1 MLLHHADDIPW
12 CPDVP
17 CIQKDTDLDYADYA
31 GGCSFCC
38 VVVFCPGIYTKN
50 RFQWGRCCRVD
61 GSDALQTDQHFIFSS
76 CLVSHHDNIREHTYA
91 CTAPHSVLTSSHIP
105 WSPMTRLRFN
115 LMAIVARILESPA
128 LTSKI
133 RTTFLQCYKLA
144 KPVKDVKVK
153 PTLLPQANRLHEVP
167 SCRVLLRADACLVN
181 RMTEMHRNARNI
193 FEKASE

>member
-1 MLLHHADDIPW
+1 MMHCVGRGTGGTPEANRGSSHWETCCFTMRMISHDVLMSHAY
-12 CPDVP
+12 
-17 CIQKDTDLDYADYA
+17 IQKDTDLDYADYA

-105 WSPMTRLRFN
+105 
-115 LMAIVARILESPA
+115 
-128 LTSKI
+128 
-133 RTTFLQCYKLA
+133 
-144 KPVKDVKVK
+144 
-153 PTLLPQANRLHEVP
+153 
-167 SCRVLLRADACLVN
+167 
-181 RMTEMHRNARNI
+181 
-193 FEKASE
+193 